1 MGYYTSS
8 GNFCDTWLCRKA
20 SSNTKF
26 PHPESGNRTTGSLSF
41 IACCNFRSPALWQR
55 QIQVSAPWRIHCAW
69 LCVNLRRVVLPELGE
84 SPEVVSLWQHR
95 ARGAASST
103 GQGEQHDRS
112 DASDTAMEPVR
123 KPGEGCHSQTPTHG
137 VQHTSKPR
145 LHSEKH
151 SHSYVHSC
159 PWNWPKDSL
168 RNDTKK
174 EKLKKTTTEYSC

>member
-8 GNFCDTWLCRKA
+8 GNFCDTWLSRKA

-26 PHPESGNRTTGSLSF
+26 PRPESENRTTGSLSF
-41 IACCNFRSPALWQR
+41 TASCNFRSPALWQR

-69 LCVNLRRVVLPELGE
+69 LCVNLGRVVLPELGE
-84 SPEVVSLWQHR
+84 SPEAVSLWQYR
-95 ARGAASST
+95 GRGAASST

-112 DASDTAMEPVR
+112 DASDTAMEPAR

-145 LHSEKH
+145 LHSGKH

-168 RNDTKK
+168 NNDIKK